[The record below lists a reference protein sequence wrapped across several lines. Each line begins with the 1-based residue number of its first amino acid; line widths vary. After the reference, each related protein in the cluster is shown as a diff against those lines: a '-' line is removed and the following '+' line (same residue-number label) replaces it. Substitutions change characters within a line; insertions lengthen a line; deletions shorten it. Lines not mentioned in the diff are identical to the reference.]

1 MNTDS
6 SKKSLFDRAVE
17 TFDLP
22 GEVLAGMP
30 KLTATGNRRLHIESH
45 KGILEYD
52 GSLIAVNGG
61 GVIIKIRGEGLDII
75 SMSADEILI
84 RGFLPASIL
93 NNHEGFTT

>member
-6 SKKSLFDRAVE
+6 RKKSILDRAVD

-30 KLTATGNRRLHIESH
+30 KLTVTGNRKLHIESH

-52 GSLIAVNGG
+52 GSLIAINGG
-61 GVIIKIRGEGLDII
+61 AVILKIRGEGLDII

-84 RGFLPASIL
+84 RGIMTGIDF
-93 NNHEGFTT
+93 E